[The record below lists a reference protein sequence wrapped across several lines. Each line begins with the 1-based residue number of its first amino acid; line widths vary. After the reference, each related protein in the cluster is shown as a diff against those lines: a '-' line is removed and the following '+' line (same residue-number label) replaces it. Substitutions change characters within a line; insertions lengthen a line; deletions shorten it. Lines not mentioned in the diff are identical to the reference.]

1 MQIPATNAIKPA
13 ARFHADRF
21 IKLSF
26 HDEWDYA
33 QFSYSFNSMG
43 KRREAKHYT
52 RRVFSYFVDGVC
64 NQTI

>member
-1 MQIPATNAIKPA
+1 NAIKPA
-13 ARFHADRF
+13 THFFADRF

-33 QFSYSFNSMG
+33 QLSYSFNPMG
-43 KRREAKHYT
+43 KRREAEHRT

>member
-33 QFSYSFNSMG
+33 QFSYSFNGSSVVSVG
-43 KRREAKHYT
+43 EIPA
-52 RRVFSYFVDGVC
+52 
-64 NQTI
+64 